1 MIEKFR
7 VQFDFTIEAYNE
19 LQALKERLRASSRA
33 EAVRIA
39 LGVLRWV
46 LEQHSAGNKILVE
59 KQDGNLQEVIFP
71 SLKVEATAYTVK
83 EAKPAAAAQETAG
96 V

>member
-59 KQDGNLQEVIFP
+59 KQNGDQQEVVFP
-71 SLKVEATAYTVK
+71 FPKVEATTYSVK